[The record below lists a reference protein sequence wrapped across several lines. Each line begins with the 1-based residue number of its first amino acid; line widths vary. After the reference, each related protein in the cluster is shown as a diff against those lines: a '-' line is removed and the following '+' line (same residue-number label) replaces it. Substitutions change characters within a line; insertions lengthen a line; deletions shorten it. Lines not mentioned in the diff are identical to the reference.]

1 MDALFNQ
8 LAAVILYIIAAAAA
22 VGGVK
27 IFRNWNRGDDVLPL
41 ILSWGF
47 GIVLAAALLA
57 FVKTWIIGGSSMG
70 NTINYSVGF
79 ASDVYNACLAVG
91 FIISLIS
98 VINIYNKYQQGEEI
112 YQPIIKYIGSIL
124 FLTSMG
130 WIIEALIN

>member
-1 MDALFNQ
+1 LTALFND
-8 LAAVILYIIAAAAA
+8 LASVILYIIAAAAA
-22 VGGVK
+22 VGGIK
-27 IFRNWNRGDDVLPL
+27 IFRYWNRGDDVLPL

-47 GIVLAAALLA
+47 GIVLSTALLA
-57 FVKTWIIGGSSMG
+57 FTRSWIVGGGSTGSS
-70 NTINYSVGF
+70 INYTIGF

-130 WIIEALIN
+130 WIIESLIN